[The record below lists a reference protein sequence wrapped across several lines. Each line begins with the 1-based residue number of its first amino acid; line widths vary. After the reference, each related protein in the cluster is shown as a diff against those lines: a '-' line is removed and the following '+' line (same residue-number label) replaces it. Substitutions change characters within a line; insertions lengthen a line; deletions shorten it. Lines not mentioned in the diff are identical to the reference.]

1 MKNFVGDF
9 LFAKK
14 QKYKILKEKNE
25 VKIIKTSG
33 GIKIEEIISNDV
45 AIADI
50 LGNG

>member
-1 MKNFVGDF
+1 MKNFIGDF

-14 QKYKILKEKNE
+14 QKDKMLKEKNE

-33 GIKIEEIISNDV
+33 GRKIEEIISNDV

-50 LGNG
+50 FWNI

>member
-1 MKNFVGDF
+1 MKNIVGDF

-33 GIKIEEIISNDV
+33 GRKIEEIFNNNVIIV
-45 AIADI
+45 DI
-50 LGNG
+50 FRR